1 MGQTSN
7 VLWHRASGRNTVMST
22 EQRHEDA
29 PGPDETARDRTL
41 LARKWGYLLTNT
53 AFIPMAHD
61 ELERSL
67 GEMVDDLRADVVA
80 EPFTTERS
88 RAVGARLVEM
98 RCVGE
103 GALECTMDVLGRG
116 LPALWPTRAE
126 RVARCVGAVAGGF
139 ADADRTR
146 LLAQQESMH
155 VSLLSAVREA
165 KWSLRASEARF
176 EEVATASA
184 SGIMITDLD
193 GRFIRVNAALS
204 AILERRAD
212 DLTPLTLF
220 DVVHPDHADALRAD
234 YAALLA
240 GKTERIKQIQQL
252 MREDGDYAR
261 VTLTASLL
269 RGADGV
275 PAHFVTVV
283 EDGTELVLLRN
294 ELSRQ
299 ALHDVLTGLPN
310 HHFFSSHLESVIRQA
325 GKHGITLFH
334 IGLDAFFSIAH
345 GCGRRVAEQVL
356 VTVARRLTAAFPG
369 DMVAH
374 FDGDEFGIVRKNS
387 AGTPTVPLTVAELT
401 RVLGEPITVDGTTVA
416 VTASV
421 GVVDRPTSAA
431 QPADLLR
438 AADFA
443 LRRAKA
449 RGPGQFECYH
459 PEQDAVDRTTHA
471 LAASMAHAR
480 AAGQITVH
488 HRPIVS
494 LDSGKAVGQEARLEW
509 AHPTRGVLGHRRCAD
524 LAEQTGLILSLGG
537 WLLRTAADRARWQGR
552 RRGSASALLVSL
564 TPNQTCDDGLVPRVA
579 GVLADTGLDPSLL
592 RVGLATRALSAGRGL
607 GNLRELSGLGVE
619 VVADDFDLGGLP
631 LLEDL
636 PIAAV
641 RVAAALAGRTR
652 HTALDTALASL
663 PPLVHQ
669 AGATVIVDGVRT
681 AADATWW
688 REAGAD
694 LATGD
699 HFSD

>member
-1 MGQTSN
+1 MD
-7 VLWHRASGRNTVMST
+7 T

-29 PGPDETARDRTL
+29 PDPDEGVRDRTL

-53 AFIPMAHD
+53 AFIPMAHN
-61 ELERSL
+61 ELERRL
-67 GEMVDDLRADVVA
+67 GEMIDDLCADIVA
-80 EPFTTERS
+80 EPLTTGRS

-103 GALECTMDVLGRG
+103 GALECILDVLGKG
-116 LPALWPTRAE
+116 LPALWPTHTE
-126 RVARCVGAVAGGF
+126 RVTRCVGAVAAGF

-184 SGIMITDLD
+184 SGIMVTDLD

-204 AILERRAD
+204 AILERKAE
-212 DLTPLTLF
+212 DLVPLTLF
-220 DVVHPDHADALRAD
+220 DVVHPDYAGALRDD

-252 MREDGDYAR
+252 MRGDGDYAR

-269 RGADGV
+269 PGAGGA

-310 HHFFSSHLESVIRQA
+310 HHFFSSHLEGVARQA
-325 GKHGITLFH
+325 GRHGITLFH

-345 GCGRRVAEQVL
+345 GCGRRAAEQVL

-369 DMVAH
+369 TMVAR

-387 AGTPTVPLTVAELT
+387 AESPTVALTVAEIT
-401 RVLGEPITVDGTTVA
+401 RVLGEPITMDDTTVA
-416 VTASV
+416 VTASI

-438 AADFA
+438 AADVA

-480 AAGQITVH
+480 ASGQVAVH
-488 HRPIVS
+488 DRPIVS
-494 LDSGKAVGQEARLEW
+494 LDSGKVVGQEARLKW
-509 AHPTRGVLGHRRCAD
+509 AHPTRGVLGHRRCVD

-552 RRGSASALLVSL
+552 RRGSTAALLVSL
-564 TPNQTCDDGLVPRVA
+564 TPNQTCDDGLVARVA
-579 GVLADTGLDPSLL
+579 GVLDDTGLDPSLL
-592 RVGLATRALSAGRGL
+592 RLGLPTRVLSAGRGL
-607 GNLRELSGLGVE
+607 GNLRELSDLGVE
-619 VVADDFDLGGLP
+619 IMADDFDLGGLP
-631 LLEDL
+631 LVEDL
-636 PIAAV
+636 PITAV
-641 RVAAALAGRTR
+641 RVAAGLACRTR

-663 PPLVHQ
+663 PSLVHQ
-669 AGATVIVDGVRT
+669 AGATVIVDGIRT
-681 AADATWW
+681 AADAGWW
-688 REAGAD
+688 HEAGAD

-699 HFSD
+699 HFSN